1 MHKSYHWIKSY
12 PENVLES
19 IFGKYRWTKVEE
31 TREEVIAEVEKI
43 FEGFLQEENA
53 REDKDDEEKAYFE
66 PALLQRFYD
75 LFFKEFKTVE
85 EVANEMGMPCE
96 ETHRMYAFMLRKLRY
111 PSRSRQ
117 LKKYITED

>member
-1 MHKSYHWIKSY
+1 MDKTYNLTKSY
-12 PENVLES
+12 PVNVLES
-19 IFGKYRWTKVEE
+19 IFGKCCWTKVEE
-31 TREEVIAEVEKI
+31 AREEVIAEVEKI

-66 PALLQRFYD
+66 PALLKRFYD

-85 EVANEMGMPCE
+85 EVANEIGTPCE

-111 PSRSRQ
+111 PSRSKQ
-117 LKKYITED
+117 LRKYIPED